1 MSTLSRGAATAF
13 ALVFAALHAPNDTAN
28 AAAAPV
34 PAVAATPA
42 ATSTDGKAEGTLT
55 VNGTTTKVAYAYARE
70 VEGFFDKTK
79 KDVEVI
85 LSDVPLD
92 AKALSDQ
99 FARGELADQG
109 KIHTFEIIINSE
121 GKPISTMWRH
131 NGFKGPTP
139 SGLSTADVFTAK
151 TFDGKLI
158 EASYKSKEPAEF
170 FGNTSAFDV
179 SFRAAVTH

>member
-1 MSTLSRGAATAF
+1 MSAF
-13 ALVFAALHAPNDTAN
+13 IRLAALVFTTVLMSGSALAADASADGTA
-28 AAAAPV
+28 
-34 PAVAATPA
+34 
-42 ATSTDGKAEGTLT
+42 SGTLT

-70 VEGFFDKTK
+70 VKGFFDDTK
-79 KDVEVI
+79 MDVQLI
-85 LSDVPLD
+85 ISDVPLD

-99 FARGELADQG
+99 FARGELADAG
-109 KIHTFEIIINSE
+109 KAHIFEIIINSE

-151 TFDGKLI
+151 TFDGKLV
-158 EASYKSKEPAEF
+158 EGSYKSKEPAEF

-179 SFRAAVTH
+179 SFRAALTK